1 VYKVPVEGV
10 YKVPADLTG
19 LSWSLDGGKH
29 PEKVWME
36 EGGKSQRCLDE
47 KRDRTPRSWLSD
59 EKSLSRSWLSDE
71 KCLGDQSPV
80 TTPRLPP
87 LPDFDKFLFDMEETD
102 VDQDEPETNVDD
114 DQDELVPVYANVDC

>member
-1 VYKVPVEGV
+1 
-10 YKVPADLTG
+10 
-19 LSWSLDGGKH
+19 
-29 PEKVWME
+29 ME

-47 KRDRTPRSWLSD
+47 KGDRTPRSWLSNEKSLSKSRLSDEKSLSRSWLSD